1 MAVYSMATIGIV
13 LIFRTSVTTNFAQGM
28 IGALAA
34 FLSSNLALY
43 SGVPFPL
50 AIIISALVTFVIGY
64 AIDAGII
71 RQGKAVN
78 PAGKQMITMG
88 LMMIIYAVLPVIF
101 ITITSRVPSVT
112 KFSYDNLYLFGT
124 SLYITVH
131 ALVTVIIAI
140 VTLSILFAA
149 LKFTPWGISLRA
161 TAANETTTQMMG
173 VNTKLVTGVTWGIS
187 GVFVSIAACSTAT
200 SINSGMMGD
209 IQIYGFLA
217 CVLGGLSSFFAP
229 IIGCVL
235 IALFLSFIA
244 MFEARWAGLIT
255 FALVM
260 LLILIRPNGL
270 FGRRMVK
277 KV

>member
-34 FLSSNLALY
+34 YLASNLAIY
-43 SGVPFPL
+43 KGMPYPF
-50 AIIISALVTFVIGY
+50 AILIAAALTFAIGY
-64 AIDAGII
+64 LIDAGVI
-71 RQGKAVN
+71 RQGKSVS

-88 LMMIIYAVLPVIF
+88 LMMMFYAAIPMMFV
-101 ITITSRVPSVT
+101 TITSRMPMVP
-112 KFSYDNLYLFGT
+112 KFSFANLYLFGT

-131 ALVTVIIAI
+131 ALTTVIIA
-140 VTLSILFAA
+140 VVSLSVLFAA
-149 LKFTPWGISLRA
+149 LKFTTWGITLRA

-173 VNTKLVTGVTWGIS
+173 VNTKLITGVTWGIS
-187 GVFVSIAACSTAT
+187 GAFVAMAACSTGT
-200 SINSGMMGD
+200 SLNAGMMGD

-235 IALFLSFIA
+235 IALFLSFAA
-244 MFEARWAGLIT
+244 MIQPMWAGLIT
-255 FALVM
+255 FVLIM
-260 LLILIRPNGL
+260 LLILIRPDGL